1 MTQAPAVITV
11 HTFGTWEGLMLYVEY
26 DRVVILE
33 YFLRAFIVLGHTM
46 CEGCGNKTR
55 GRDFMR
61 IRNRI
66 LNSAAGCTSGT
77 GNYR

>member
-1 MTQAPAVITV
+1 
-11 HTFGTWEGLMLYVEY
+11 MLYVEY

-33 YFLRAFIVLGHTM
+33 CSLRTIIVLGHTM

-61 IRNRI
+61 IRNRV